1 MTALDVRPR
10 AGGVRFSVRV
20 QPRAATEG
28 VGGVHGGALKVR
40 LSAPPV
46 DNAANE
52 ALVALLARELDVP
65 RRAVRIVAGAT
76 GRTKVIEV
84 DGVGESQVRRLTTE
98 RGEDDR

>member
-1 MTALDVRPR
+1 VIGLDVRSR
-10 AGGVRFSVRV
+10 GSGVRFSVRV
-20 QPRAATEG
+20 QPRAASPG

-52 ALVALLARELDVP
+52 ALVVLLAGELGVP

-76 GRTKVIEV
+76 SRTKVIEV
-84 DGVGESQVRRLTTE
+84 DGVDEARVRRLAAE
-98 RGEDDR
+98 